1 MRSRNVDMTSHIY
14 MQMSFVVLVIV
25 YVLAYHYIKQRPSLP
40 SDGFDT
46 ARNSLSY
53 PVLCVLTMVFI
64 YSTVKNNIHIIR

>member
-53 PVLCVLTMVFI
+53 PVLCIDDGVYLFN
-64 YSTVKNNIHIIR
+64 SQE